1 MDKTKKLII
10 IFAVALAIAATVLVV
25 TIVSVGNKDKE
36 AGGNSLVYTLQP
48 TTTAP
53 TAYDTESWVDINQIA
68 SDLASTTGVSGTDV
82 SVTVTIPGGFMQ
94 VYTDAFGN
102 IYDMN
107 GNKLNGNTNDKK
119 PETKPATTID
129 NQEALDTPSS
139 DDTEMGEY
147 QINEQG
153 IITAYYGDSTSII
166 IPVTEQGKK
175 VKGIGRNCFKDNNK
189 IKSVSIPDTVTSIGS
204 NAFENC
210 TSLSVVAFGSNVVN
224 KVAIGDSAFKNCL
237 SLREITLPAATS
249 VGMCAFDNCT
259 SLKKVVFSKGT
270 ESIGAYCFTN
280 CRSLESVY
288 IPESVSAFGTKIFD
302 GCNQDKLKVYTP
314 LGSDA
319 EKYAEE
325 AGYKTADH

>member
-10 IFAVALAIAATVLVV
+10 IFAVALVVAATVLVA

-36 AGGNSLVYTLQP
+36 GKDNSLVYTLQP
-48 TTTAP
+48 TSTAP
-53 TAYDTESWVDINQIA
+53 TVYDTESWVDINQIA
-68 SDLASTTGVSGTDV
+68 SNLASTSDV
-82 SVTVTIPGGFMQ
+82 SSTDTSITVTIPGGFMQ

-107 GNKLNGNTNDKK
+107 GNKLNGGSNDKTPQSK
-119 PETKPATTID
+119 PTTTID

-139 DDTEMGEY
+139 DDTEIGEY

-153 IITAYYGDSTSII
+153 IITAYYGDSTSIA
-166 IPVTEQGKK
+166 IPVSEQGKK
-175 VKGIGRNCFKDNNK
+175 VKGIGKNCFKDNNK
-189 IKSVSIPDTVTSIGS
+189 IKSIFIPDTVTSIGA

-210 TSLSVVAFGSNVVN
+210 TSLSSVAFGSNIT
-224 KVAIGDSAFKNCL
+224 KVSIGDSAFKNCL

-259 SLKKVVFSKGT
+259 SLKKVVLSKGA

-280 CRSLESVY
+280 CRNLESVY
-288 IPESVSAFGTKIFD
+288 IPESVTTFGTKIFD
-302 GCNQDKLKVYTP
+302 GCSQEKLKVYTP
-314 LGSDA
+314 IGSDA
-319 EKYAEE
+319 EEYAEE